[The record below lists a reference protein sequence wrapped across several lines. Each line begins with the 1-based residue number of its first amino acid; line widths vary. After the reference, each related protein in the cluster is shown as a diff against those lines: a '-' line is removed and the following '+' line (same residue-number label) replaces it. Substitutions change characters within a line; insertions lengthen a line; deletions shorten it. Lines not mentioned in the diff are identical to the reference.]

1 MPKSYGRKEI
11 IGRVSE
17 LALNEIST
25 IVSDPDGAYAEY
37 TTQMRMATI
46 EGILYMLAAINE
58 EFMEEEKSN
67 V

>member
-11 IGRVSE
+11 IGSVSE

-25 IVSDPDGAYAEY
+25 IVRDPDGAYAEC

-46 EGILYMLAAINE
+46 EGILNMLAAINE
-58 EFMEEEKSN
+58 EFMEEEK
-67 V
+67 